1 MAVLEK
7 IEPKRVFHYFEEI
20 CGIPHGSY
28 NVDKISDYLVGF
40 AKEQGLRY
48 VQDEY
53 KNVIIYKEASKGYED
68 APVLIIQGHMDMVAV
83 KEDSCS
89 KDMAVEGLDLETDGK
104 FVFAKGTSLGGDDG
118 IAVAY
123 ALAILEDD
131 SLEHPALEVL
141 ITTNEEVGMDGAIGV
156 DSGLIKGKMLLN
168 IDSEEEGVL
177 TVGCAGGTR
186 LDASYKLDRV
196 EVDGQVVSITL
207 QGLTGGHSGTSIYKE
222 NANSNVLMGRILG
235 KVREGQNVY
244 IVSIDGGEKTNAISK
259 KTKAVIK
266 VKDVNMAKEAID
278 RIAKVLKEEYRVTD
292 PGLEVSFV
300 TVDHGEDGNSKTVGP
315 SEGDGFKVMGQAT
328 CGDSKA
334 ASLNISNR
342 IINLLIAEPD
352 GVIGHNQDDPSKVE
366 TSLNIGI
373 VETVG
378 DSFSAKYEIRSSVH
392 SKMEMIVSKV
402 RTIAEGLGATVTEV
416 SSYPE
421 WEINTNSK
429 LQKVMTK
436 VYEEMYGKKPEVE
449 LVHAGLECA
458 VLAKKLDSF
467 DGVSIGPDIH
477 DIHTFNEKLD
487 IESTA
492 RCYEYV
498 LNILKELKNI

>member
-1 MAVLEK
+1 M
-7 IEPKRVFHYFEEI
+7 
-20 CGIPHGSY
+20 
-28 NVDKISDYLVGF
+28 
-40 AKEQGLRY
+40 
-48 VQDEY
+48 
-53 KNVIIYKEASKGYED
+53 
-68 APVLIIQGHMDMVAV
+68 
-83 KEDSCS
+83 
-89 KDMAVEGLDLETDGK
+89 
-104 FVFAKGTSLGGDDG
+104 
-118 IAVAY
+118 
-123 ALAILEDD
+123 
-131 SLEHPALEVL
+131 
-141 ITTNEEVGMDGAIGV
+141 
-156 DSGLIKGKMLLN
+156 
-168 IDSEEEGVL
+168 
-177 TVGCAGGTR
+177 
-186 LDASYKLDRV
+186 
-196 EVDGQVVSITL
+196 
-207 QGLTGGHSGTSIYKE
+207 
-222 NANSNVLMGRILG
+222 
-235 KVREGQNVY
+235 
-244 IVSIDGGEKTNAISK
+244 
-259 KTKAVIK
+259 
-266 VKDVNMAKEAID
+266 
-278 RIAKVLKEEYRVTD
+278 
-292 PGLEVSFV
+292 
-300 TVDHGEDGNSKTVGP
+300 DHGEDGNSKTVGLN
-315 SEGDGFKVMGQAT
+315 EGDGFKVMGQAA

-342 IINLLIAEPD
+342 IIDLLIAEPD

-378 DSFSAKYEIRSSVH
+378 DTFSAKYEIRSSVH

-458 VLAKKLDSF
+458 VLAKKIDGF